1 MRSCLE
7 TVENA
12 RPLLV
17 GKRRHPSTVVLAAFG
32 PGVFR
37 QQRQRQRQQ
46 HQQRPRQSQKS
57 SLSLEKR
64 NGFKIRHF
72 PLKYIDEQISKFQ
85 ETFLKM

>member
-37 QQRQRQRQQ
+37 QQRQRQKGESVKALTMLATLAAVAFIVRL
-46 HQQRPRQSQKS
+46 RAPSA
-57 SLSLEKR
+57 E
-64 NGFKIRHF
+64 NAIFTEN
-72 PLKYIDEQISKFQ
+72 KYNF
-85 ETFLKM
+85 